1 MISDPNILLSF
12 INTKLRD
19 AYDSLALLCED
30 LDYDEEEVIKVLE
43 KINYFYDDRVN
54 QFIYKS

>member
-19 AYDSLALLCED
+19 VYDSLALLCED

-43 KINYFYDDRVN
+43 KINYFYDGRLN

>member
-19 AYDSLALLCED
+19 AYDSLVLLCED
-30 LDYDEEEVIKVLE
+30 LDYDEEEVRKVLE
-43 KINYFYDDRVN
+43 NINYFYDDRVN